1 MFFVQKRLL
10 YYFTMFIQALNYAA
24 VYAVVLVITH
34 VQYSESTLNKFFNE
48 LSADFKNFFHL
59 QMELHNPCLT
69 I

>member
-1 MFFVQKRLL
+1 
-10 YYFTMFIQALNYAA
+10 MFIQALNYAA